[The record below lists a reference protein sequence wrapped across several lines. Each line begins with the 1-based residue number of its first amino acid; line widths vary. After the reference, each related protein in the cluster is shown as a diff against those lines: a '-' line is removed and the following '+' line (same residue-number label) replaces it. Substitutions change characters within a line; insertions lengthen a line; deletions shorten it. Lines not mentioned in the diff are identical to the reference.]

1 VRSLIDY
8 SLGCVGAVALTSS
21 FKVSNEAGTAIE
33 SDHSTLV
40 WRFNMKHAAGNP
52 VIKQKNSL
60 RYIKN
65 WDVFKQILEDRLDNR
80 QMKKVGSLGP
90 GNPNKKEE
98 RFLSSCLRSI
108 LEKKKRVRA
117 MLKRMDDQYLAAFHI
132 QRKSARELADEAR
145 KQHFHDSLKKKK
157 RMTAL
162 LS

>member
-1 VRSLIDY
+1 MRSLIDY

-40 WRFNMKHAAGNP
+40 LRFNMKHAAGNP

-80 QMKKVGSLGP
+80 QGAFKEMTVAEQERFIVDQMKKVGSLGP

-117 MLKRMDDQYLAAFHI
+117 MLKRMDDQYLAACKGVG
-132 QRKSARELADEAR
+132 RRS
-145 KQHFHDSLKKKK
+145 
-157 RMTAL
+157 
-162 LS
+162 

>member
-80 QMKKVGSLGP
+80 QVP
-90 GNPNKKEE
+90 
-98 RFLSSCLRSI
+98 
-108 LEKKKRVRA
+108 
-117 MLKRMDDQYLAAFHI
+117 LKR
-132 QRKSARELADEAR
+132 
-145 KQHFHDSLKKKK
+145 
-157 RMTAL
+157 
-162 LS
+162 

>member
-1 VRSLIDY
+1 MRSLIDY